1 MPEPEARY
9 PAVDMEEVFQSEGS
23 SDRTPTVMSNLESRV
38 QSLRGGGR
46 PLSSSVQAFFEARF
60 GHDFSQVRV
69 HTDMQASELAQEMNS
84 RAFAVGHDIVFG
96 ADQYKPGAAIGKR
109 LLAHELTHVIQQ
121 LTIGH
126 RMVQPSELE
135 CPGYEEGEVELSRK
149 DRFYFNCLGRHGRY
163 EGNDIFIWRISNFAV
178 DEHELQD
185 SKFNPIRQIVLTT
198 FERSLNIFK
207 KAECRSEEYGGEWC
221 YAWMHLDI
229 TGWADC
235 VGKAPYNEKLA
246 RLRAESVK
254 AWLINNM
261 SGRCIAPDLRIHI
274 DQPEGLLPPQF
285 HQTMEQRRE
294 NRGVWI
300 EEWFWPAPAE
310 YQDEIRERGEEE
322 ASERE
327 KSGQAALEYI
337 LWSEDIFDWID
348 EAVFA
353 NDEYRETYKCL
364 LLHLRDHPSDSYAN
378 GYFTEG
384 DVQKISKMGL
394 PNVPDYPTRAFK
406 DMLEQ
411 RYRTGDICEDLAM
424 NAYFWD
430 IPSDPVEYDD
440 FYLNV
445 VMPDVAAAWENVE
458 NGIFETAHLY
468 GIDPERQPSATV
480 YLRDL
485 IAEHQHR
492 DFGTVYICSPDSVKF
507 PEVWIKHIPEGD

>member
-1 MPEPEARY
+1 MMQQQLTQKKQNIQRKATQQLEESQLSARVSEHPYLPAQSVFGNHGVLRRYGSDVIQAKLNIGSPNDKYEQEADRIAEQVMRMPEPEAQY
-9 PAVDMEEVFQSEGS
+9 PAGDMEEVFQSEGS
-23 SDRTPTVMSNLESRV
+23 SDRTSTVKSNLESRV
-38 QSLRGGGR
+38 QS
-46 PLSSSVQAFFEARF
+46 P
-60 GHDFSQVRV
+60 
-69 HTDMQASELAQEMNS
+69 T
-84 RAFAVGHDIVFG
+84 
-96 ADQYKPGAAIGKR
+96 
-109 LLAHELTHVIQQ
+109 T
-121 LTIGH
+121 GH

-149 DRFYFNCLGRHGRY
+149 DRFYFHCLGRHGRY

-185 SKFNPIRQIVLTT
+185 SKFNPIRQTVLTT

-207 KAECRSEEYGGEWC
+207 RAECRSEEYGGEWC

-274 DQPEGLLPPQF
+274 DQPGGLLPPQF

-327 KSGQAALEYI
+327 RSGQAALEYI
-337 LWSEDIFDWID
+337 LWSQDIFDWID

-353 NDEYRETYKCL
+353 NDEYKETYKCL

-424 NAYFWD
+424 SAYFWD

-440 FYLNV
+440 FYL
-445 VMPDVAAAWENVE
+445 
-458 NGIFETAHLY
+458 
-468 GIDPERQPSATV
+468 R
-480 YLRDL
+480 
-485 IAEHQHR
+485 
-492 DFGTVYICSPDSVKF
+492 
-507 PEVWIKHIPEGD
+507 